1 MKKQEPFHYEAK
13 LVEVDAEIAV
23 EFYPDCDMI
32 NIYFVKDGKE
42 QILTM
47 INQDLERSG
56 LCEIDNKTNLLKFYN
71 LVYNEEIGPC
81 EVSREF
87 VNEEGEELHEE
98 N

>member
-56 LCEIDNKTNLLKFYN
+56 LCEIDNETNILKFYK
-71 LVYNEEIGPC
+71 LVYDEEIGPC

-87 VNEEGEELHEE
+87 VNEKGETLHEE

>member
-1 MKKQEPFHYEAK
+1 MKKQRPFHYEAK

-32 NIYFVKDGKE
+32 NIYFIKDGKE

-56 LCEIDNKTNLLKFYN
+56 VCEIDNETNELKFYD
-71 LVYNEEIGPC
+71 LVFKEKLGPC
-81 EVSREF
+81 EIGKEF
-87 VNEEGEELHEE
+87 IDEEGEELHEE